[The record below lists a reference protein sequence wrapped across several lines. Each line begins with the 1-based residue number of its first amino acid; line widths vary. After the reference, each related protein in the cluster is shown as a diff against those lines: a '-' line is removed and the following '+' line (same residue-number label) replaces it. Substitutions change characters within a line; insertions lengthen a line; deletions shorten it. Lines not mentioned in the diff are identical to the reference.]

1 MLQLDIMEGIDYR
14 MASVNGGV
22 FWACFGVFFHDP
34 RQKNTTLLNRFAPP

>member
-22 FWACFGVFFHDP
+22 FWACFGRVLAFFFMIPDRKTP
-34 RQKNTTLLNRFAPP
+34 LY